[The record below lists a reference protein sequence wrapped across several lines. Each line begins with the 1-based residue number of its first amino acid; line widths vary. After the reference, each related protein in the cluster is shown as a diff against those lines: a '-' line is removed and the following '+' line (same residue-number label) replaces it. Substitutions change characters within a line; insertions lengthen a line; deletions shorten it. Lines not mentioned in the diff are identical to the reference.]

1 MRSAGSAQARRQE
14 PKREAFRHTTSK
26 GFSPAR
32 LSLLVAI
39 DVPIWTY
46 VIHSNFIR
54 RSGDGL
60 SCARA
65 SQPRRRATSDLS
77 SAGTTQPAGARAPRR
92 APLLCCASRSP
103 MSEAA
108 LLAFSD
114 IPGLASALPERSDT
128 GMDAALGAFREVP
141 TAPSRPGSTEAEPA
155 GRAEPAEPAEVGES
169 SVSLA
174 SVSEGRAL
182 PDTEMDAALSAFQ
195 ENPTAPSWPGSTE
208 AEPAGRAEPTGS
220 EHAGSQLPPAGSEQP
235 HAGSGIV
242 PTPLAVDG
250 HVDQIHPQAMQAF
263 AADIAAEEAAPASP
277 ESRLEHQ
284 RKEALKEA
292 MKLVD

>member
-1 MRSAGSAQARRQE
+1 MRISRPACVSCVPSLAQRCGRV
-14 PKREAFRHTTSK
+14 KNTSK

-77 SAGTTQPAGARAPRR
+77 SAGTTQPAGARAPRC
-92 APLLCCASRSP
+92 APLLCASRSP

-141 TAPSRPGSTEAEPA
+141 TAPSRSGSTGGGRACWPSRA
-155 GRAEPAEPAEVGES
+155 GRARRSWRELRVSRQCVRRPCPA
-169 SVSLA
+169 
-174 SVSEGRAL
+174 
-182 PDTEMDAALSAFQ
+182 
-195 ENPTAPSWPGSTE
+195 
-208 AEPAGRAEPTGS
+208 
-220 EHAGSQLPPAGSEQP
+220 
-235 HAGSGIV
+235 
-242 PTPLAVDG
+242 
-250 HVDQIHPQAMQAF
+250 
-263 AADIAAEEAAPASP
+263 
-277 ESRLEHQ
+277 
-284 RKEALKEA
+284 
-292 MKLVD
+292 